1 MVVEQIQRVFKFKEI
16 ELSDPNT
23 NMSPEA
29 VLRFYSAQYPS
40 LNNATIIEEGLDNG
54 RQVFAMKETVG
65 TKG

>member
-1 MVVEQIQRVFKFKEI
+1 MIVEQIKRVFKFKEI

-40 LNNATIIEEGLDNG
+40 LNNATIIEKGLEEGK
-54 RQVFAMKETVG
+54 QVFEMKETVG